1 MLWACLHFPA
11 LALNRVEQSLPAPR
25 ALVIEIAR
33 RQRRLVWQ
41 ANAPAL
47 AAGIAPGMTIAAAQ
61 GLCAQLLCV
70 PRNESAEL
78 ESLREL
84 GDWAYRFTP
93 HIQLQNGDSL
103 LLEVGHSLRLFG
115 SREQL
120 ARLLVEELPAGFQP
134 CHLALCDTAFAALL
148 LAQVAVHP
156 SLPTPLP
163 PRQDAAAGDSGT
175 IAASQPHFFSLRDL
189 PAQSVRG
196 LNLPVDKI
204 ALLESMGILTLEQL
218 FALPHDAL
226 AKRLGRDFMT
236 YLRLLTGV
244 TPDVLPSW
252 KLPDRFTQ
260 TLEFLHELDT
270 TDQLLFPL
278 RNLLTRLQHYLNA
291 RQLATTELHFHL
303 ALRNRSVQHWRVALA
318 APHYRIEHML
328 PLLQLKLATL
338 QLQAPVLAVQ
348 LDVNQFVP
356 LPAGQQDLLTPWQS
370 DNVSRQQLV
379 DKLKARLG
387 DANVFGLALTADHRP
402 EKSWVACAPGSA
414 AAGSSASTVQRH
426 MSPKTPAAQPAPVHD
441 KLRPFWLLPTP
452 QKLRDKKGLPQ
463 YDGDLQLL
471 TGPER
476 IDTGWWDDQPVN
488 RDYFVAQQT
497 CGRLL
502 WIYRDRSDQQWYL
515 HGIFEG

>member
-11 LALNRVEQSLPAPR
+11 LALNRVEQGLPAPR
-25 ALVIEIAR
+25 ALVLEITR

-47 AAGIAPGMTIAAAQ
+47 AAGITPGMTLATAQ

-70 PRNESAEL
+70 PRDENAEQ
-78 ESLREL
+78 ETLREL

-93 HIQLQNGDSL
+93 HIRLQNSDSL
-103 LLEVGHSLRLFG
+103 LLEVGQSLRLFG
-115 SREQL
+115 SREHL
-120 ARLLVEELPAGFQP
+120 LRLLLEELPAGFAP
-134 CHLALCDTAFAALL
+134 CHVAFCDTAFAALL
-148 LAQVAVHP
+148 LARAQVREDV
-156 SLPTPLP
+156 LPVNDPAP
-163 PRQDAAAGDSGT
+163 
-175 IAASQPHFFSLRDL
+175 FFSLRDL
-189 PAQSVRG
+189 PLQSVRG
-196 LNLPVDKI
+196 LDLPVEKI
-204 ALLESMGILTLEQL
+204 ALLESMGIVTLEQL

-226 AKRLGRDFMT
+226 AKRLGREFLT
-236 YLRLLTGV
+236 YLRLLTGT

-252 KLPDRFTQ
+252 RLPDRFTQ

-291 RQLATTELHFHL
+291 RQLAITELNFSFT
-303 ALRNRSVQHWRVALA
+303 LRNRSLQHWRVALA
-318 APHYRIEHML
+318 APHYRIAHML
-328 PLLQLKLATL
+328 PLLQLKLASL

-348 LDVNQFVP
+348 LEVHAFVP

-387 DANVFGLALTADHRP
+387 DSNVFGLALAADHRP
-402 EKSWVACAPGSA
+402 EKSWQTCAPGTPSVQP
-414 AAGSSASTVQRH
+414 TVQ
-426 MSPKTPAAQPAPVHD
+426 STPAHD

-452 QKLRDKKGLPQ
+452 QQLRDKKGLPQ
-463 YDGDLQLL
+463 HDGDLQLL

-476 IDTGWWDDQPVN
+476 IDTGWWDDEPVN
-488 RDYFVAQQT
+488 RDYYVAQQQG
-497 CGRLL
+497 GRLL
-502 WIYRDRSDQQWYL
+502 WIYRDRITQQWFL